1 MCWSCP
7 SMKPIAIFSALTLA
21 VAAETPEAPLR
32 DLLRDGL
39 YAEEVANDPAA
50 ATKYYEQILARF
62 EEQRPLAA
70 NALFRLAELYRKT
83 ERKDEAIA
91 LYQRV
96 LAQFPDATPQ
106 AALARTR
113 LTTLGIQA
121 SAPPQDG
128 PSTPEPVED
137 EETKEIRRLSD
148 LAKTSPDLLK
158 PEREIPKIAQKGWAR
173 ATRFLVDRLKGKER
187 LDLLNQALTFA
198 AESGQLSLCQAL
210 LDQGADPNQPADG
223 QTLARAVW
231 QDRTEVV
238 KLLLQKGANPNLM
251 PASCRP
257 FDWQQK
263 NNYQPIGGALHAA
276 AFHNNAP
283 LIRLLLDSG
292 ANAGLAAPETRMTP
306 LALYLRCSPNMSLE
320 IVTLFLSHGADLKA
334 PAKDGQSLLEYAAAS
349 LKDPAILDL
358 LLERGI
364 PIDEKWKAVGFET
377 PNVPLRKTLLER
389 FSFPDWSKD
398 SKIRLVV
405 LRGGTNRFASSQPQP
420 PEPEPEPNAIDELFP
435 VLADKVRND
444 QPGLLAE
451 HLLGVEE
458 NSLRLIRNAPEITLY
473 RKNASGGLDQTKIRF
488 DSAEALPA
496 LQWGDIL
503 WVASPGYD
511 SSSEGRSWPAQTAW
525 SLRRQVSMRVD
536 VEIGGEKQTLAL
548 RGDRLSYD
556 PTQPVYPWS
565 ESLSAG
571 YLLGSLAIPWDR
583 SQPFQIY
590 RKSWPQPIS
599 MSPGNT
605 EASRFKL
612 KDGDR
617 IVLPALDPES
627 EAAKKARLG
636 EVRLTSPGLW
646 FHRYY
651 NASTS
656 SPAPSLLQAIASAYT
671 ISLGKD
677 SLEPFVS
684 PPNPA
689 KIASILLRY
698 PYSGFS
704 VLPHP
709 DLARV
714 RIRRLSEDGSERSIS
729 VDLQKAAAACDEMT
743 TSEQARKFD
752 VDLQPGDIVELPVIE
767 SSKGKPWSGFSEG
780 EKRLFALALSGRIQ
794 FIASQERILRDVQF
808 VMPQVIDTGHGLI
821 TVPSKTGTSSL
832 RAPDLYNSAQYEDY
846 KVALTRNGEDHM
858 TYLSSILVRDG
869 DLIDVTRQPNGA
881 VPRQPMIQPRPLRQ
895 RVVPPAQH
903 PEP

>member
-21 VAAETPEAPLR
+21 IAAETPEAPLR

-50 ATKYYEQILARF
+50 ATKNYEQILARF

-121 SAPPQDG
+121 SAAPQEG
-128 PSTPEPVED
+128 SSTPEPAED

-158 PEREIPKIAQKGWAR
+158 PEREIQKIAQKGWIK
-173 ATRFLVDRLKGKER
+173 ATRFLVDRLEGEER
-187 LDLLNQALTFA
+187 QDLLNQALLSA
-198 AESGQLSLCQAL
+198 GESGQLALCQTL

-238 KLLLQKGANPNLM
+238 KLLLQKNANPNLM
-251 PASCRP
+251 PSSCRP

-292 ANAGLAAPETRMTP
+292 ANAGLAAPETGMTP
-306 LALYLRCSPNMSLE
+306 LALYLRCSPSMSLE
-320 IVTLFLSHGADLKA
+320 IVTLLLSHGADVKA
-334 PAKDGQSLLEYAAAS
+334 PVKRGLSLLEYAAAS

-364 PIDEKWKAVGFET
+364 PIDEKWKAFGFET
-377 PNVPLRKTLLER
+377 PNAPLRKTLLER
-389 FSFPDWSKD
+389 FSFPDWSKEP
-398 SKIRLVV
+398 KIRLVV
-405 LRGGTNRFASSQPQP
+405 LQGGRNRDTNTDAD
-420 PEPEPEPNAIDELFP
+420 PNLINRIYP
-435 VLADKVRND
+435 VLADKARND
-444 QPGLLAE
+444 EPGLLAE
-451 HLLGVEE
+451 HLLDLQED
-458 NSLRLIRNAPEITLY
+458 SFQWIRNASEVTLY
-473 RKNASGGLDQTKIRF
+473 RKNASGGLDQTKIRL
-488 DSAEALPA
+488 DSAEAFPA
-496 LQWGDIL
+496 LQWGDVL
-503 WVASPGYD
+503 WVESSQGYD
-511 SSSEGRSWPAQTAW
+511 SSSEGRNWPAQTAW
-525 SLRRQVSMRVD
+525 NLRRRVSMRVD
-536 VEIGGEKQTLAL
+536 MEMGGEKRTLTL

-571 YLLGSLAIPWDR
+571 YLLGNLAIPWDR
-583 SQPFQIY
+583 SKPSQIY

-605 EASRFKL
+605 EASSFKL

-651 NASTS
+651 NASAS

-671 ISLGKD
+671 VYLGKD

-689 KIASILLRY
+689 KIASVLLRY

-709 DLARV
+709 DLAHV
-714 RIRRLSEDGSERSIS
+714 RIHRLNEDGSERSIS
-729 VDLQKAAAACDEMT
+729 VDLQKAASACDENT

-752 VDLQPGDIVELPVIE
+752 VDLQPGDIIELPVIE
-767 SSKGKPWSGFSEG
+767 SQKGKPWPGFSEE
-780 EKRLFALALSGRIQ
+780 EKRLFTLALSGRIQ
-794 FIASQERILRDVQF
+794 FIDSQERILRDVQF

-821 TVPSKTGTSSL
+821 TAPSKTGTSSL
-832 RAPDLYNSAQYEDY
+832 RAPALYKPSQSYENWS
-846 KVALTRNGEDHM
+846 VTLTRNGEDRV
-858 TYLSSILVRDG
+858 TPLNTILVRDG
-869 DLIDVTRQPNGA
+869 DILDFTRQPSGP
-881 VPRQPMIQPRPLRQ
+881 VQPVQSPAQPGQSSRPPRQ
-895 RVVPPAQH
+895 RVVPPPLH